1 VTSPTRQPTAAQL
14 GYMVTTRQYSYAD
27 LVHEGMGLRVQ
38 GAGSRHL
45 RIQQER
51 RKFDSTDMGDTGI
64 YGDGTTN
71 T

>member
-27 LVHEGMGLRVQ
+27 LVQ
-38 GAGSRHL
+38 KAWGSEFKAPDHGIYEFSRN
-45 RIQQER
+45 